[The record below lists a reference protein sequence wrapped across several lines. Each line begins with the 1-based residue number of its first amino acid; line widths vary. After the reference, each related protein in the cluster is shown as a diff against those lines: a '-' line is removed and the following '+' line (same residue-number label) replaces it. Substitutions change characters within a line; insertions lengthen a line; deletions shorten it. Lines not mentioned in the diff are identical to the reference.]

1 MEREDWAL
9 EKDTTGGKE
18 EPPGADKMI
27 PNVVLLQAVAVTEL
41 IGGLPKGRD
50 ILKRVVGNRD
60 DRYHVLEPIAVGCD
74 ALGQGLPALRI
85 DFQRYVPVPTEELYP
100 HLDSGAVRPT

>member
-18 EPPGADKMI
+18 DPPAADKMI

-41 IGGLPKGRD
+41 IGGLPEGRD

-60 DRYHVLEPIAVGCD
+60 DCYHVLEPIAVGFD
-74 ALGQGLPALRI
+74 ALRQGPSALGI
-85 DFQRYVPVPTEELYP
+85 HLKRYFTGSTEQPY
-100 HLDSGAVRPT
+100 R